1 MRACGQ
7 TRVARS
13 DLAGDGPATLEG
25 GLVSLRVGTQARSN
39 AIEPAELWDELT
51 KDLHHHGIS
60 VVKVDQPNR
69 QRLQRKGKSDPNQDA
84 GAAQRLRRTVE
95 TDVEG
100 QHVAL
105 GTASGGIEQHGWRRA
120 EGRQSDRGM
129 DLSVTPA

>member
-1 MRACGQ
+1 
-7 TRVARS
+7 
-13 DLAGDGPATLEG
+13 
-25 GLVSLRVGTQARSN
+25 
-39 AIEPAELWDELT
+39 LT

-105 GTASGGIEQHGWRRA
+105 GTASRGIEQHGWRRA